1 MVDNYA
7 GNDLLYLNRE
17 GTVPDAA
24 IIKKG
29 ERREH
34 PFRERRVFDAT
45 SFSEDD
51 NIKNK
56 LQQAEEGD
64 VEEDE
69 EEEEVKLGKTRLA
82 DTEG

>member
-7 GNDLLYLNRE
+7 GDDLLYLNPE
-17 GTVPDAA
+17 GRIPEGA

-51 NIKNK
+51 NIKTK
-56 LQQAEEGD
+56 LQKVGDGMAED
-64 VEEDE
+64 EEDE
-69 EEEEVKLGKTRLA
+69 EAKLDKKQLA
-82 DTEG
+82 ETEG